1 MTNVRTIILKFAG
14 PLQSWGTDSH
24 FETRHTDFHPSKSA
38 VIGLLAAALGYRRDD
53 DRHIQR
59 FNEIDFAIR
68 VDQPGNLLRDYHT
81 ARKYKENG
89 SFDRTYVTNR
99 YYLEDAVF
107 VAALSHADDTFME
120 SIEEGL
126 RYPYFQLFMG
136 RRALPVCF
144 DFFLQTT
151 SDEIIDSL
159 SQFDWQAAEWYMRKQ
174 RKQFVTLELYADA
187 HLLAKTPH
195 NLRKDRVLSFSQKE
209 RKFGVRYEAR
219 INIEVLNQYA
229 GVNNTEHNAWD
240 SIGD

>member
-1 MTNVRTIILKFAG
+1 M
-14 PLQSWGTDSH
+14 
-24 FETRHTDFHPSKSA
+24 
-38 VIGLLAAALGYRRDD
+38 
-53 DRHIQR
+53 
-59 FNEIDFAIR
+59 R

-81 ARKYKENG
+81 ARKYKDNG
-89 SFDRTYVTNR
+89 SFETTYVTDR

-107 VAALSHADDTFME
+107 LIAISHTDDAFMQ

-136 RRALPVCF
+136 RRALPVCS

-187 HLLAKTPH
+187 HLLEKSAH

>member
-1 MTNVRTIILKFAG
+1 MKTIILKFAG
-14 PLQSWGTDSH
+14 PLQSWGTNSH

-53 DRHIQR
+53 DQHIQTL
-59 FNEIDFAIR
+59 NKIDFAVR

-81 ARKYKENG
+81 ARKYKDNG
-89 SFDRTYVTNR
+89 SFETTYVTDR

-107 VAALSHADDTFME
+107 LIAISHTDDAFMQ

-136 RRALPVCF
+136 RRALPVCS

-151 SDEIIDSL
+151 NDEIIDSL

-187 HLLAKTPH
+187 HLLEKSAH